1 MSKSK
6 SGFWFAFVAAVALAS
21 AGCST
26 GSIPSAASSGPTIAA
41 GGTATT
47 MAPSPATTAGT
58 TPSQPIPA
66 GAGGRLIVLADGP
79 NGGRSL
85 WSLSPDYHW
94 TALADT
100 PTASA
105 IGRTADGLAL
115 VTSAGIEARR
125 GTDLSKSAGVA
136 ALKWVGREPTAPIVG
151 IDYSPSG
158 KAALVMADDSTLG
171 YAVAGLDG
179 TVVALSPAPTQSF
192 SPLVAWLDE
201 SCLLVLS
208 TDNQQVSRLAVVDV
222 AAHTMTPAKALSGVR
237 VFALSPDG
245 KSIAAAT
252 ETGVYAGPVPIF
264 TGSLAPALIVTLAE
278 GQVVWAL
285 ALDTTGSRLFLLSG
299 SMTADGS
306 IGDVHELSY
315 ASRGSSW
322 QKVLDSAVPF
332 GRAVGQV
339 YLAS

>member
-1 MSKSK
+1 M
-6 SGFWFAFVAAVALAS
+6 
-21 AGCST
+21 
-26 GSIPSAASSGPTIAA
+26 
-41 GGTATT
+41 
-47 MAPSPATTAGT
+47 
-58 TPSQPIPA
+58 
-66 GAGGRLIVLADGP
+66 IVLADGP
-79 NGGRSL
+79 NGGRGL

-136 ALKWVGREPTAPIVG
+136 ALKWVGQKPTAPIVG

-158 KAALVMADDSTLG
+158 KAALVMADNSTLG

-179 TVVALSPAPTQSF
+179 TVVALTPAPTQSF

-201 SCLLVLS
+201 GRLLVLS

-222 AAHTMTPAKALSGVR
+222 AAQTMNQAGALSGVR
-237 VFALSPDG
+237 VFALSADR

-252 ETGVYAGPVPIF
+252 ETAVYAEPYATF
-264 TGSLAPALIVTLAE
+264 AGSLAPAPIVTLAE
-278 GQVVWAL
+278 GQVVWAM
-285 ALDTTGSRLFLLSG
+285 ALDTGGSRLFLLSG
-299 SMTADGS
+299 SIAADGS
-306 IGDVHELSY
+306 IGDVHELGY
-315 ASRGSSW
+315 ARQGSSW

-332 GRAVGQV
+332 GRAFAQV